1 MNSEI
6 TRRRT
11 FLVQRKNAGQRLTI
25 GFTCIADFRSFI
37 GQEYTAGIMKACADY
52 DINFINMSEAIKY
65 SLFDDIDFITHYLKK
80 FRFMK
85 APLLDGLIT
94 WASSLAGYLPN
105 PQIIERFKSLN
116 PLPMVDIGYLDI
128 PGVPSMRIDNRT
140 SLHQVMDHL
149 VKVHNYTRF
158 AFICAG
164 SSRPHAERMGFFRDE
179 IRARNLPFTE
189 KTLYVT
195 KSLEPVDIS
204 EQVEKLCQNFDL
216 HGKKELDAIVT
227 SSDIIASDIIGQLEK
242 RGIHV
247 PSDVAVTGFNNQYQG
262 ITALSP
268 VTTINLEYF
277 KRGYAAVEQL
287 IDRIIEPT
295 APIEN
300 QLMPTSL
307 IIRES
312 CGCYEHSILEAGRHA
327 PLDSFTVPESAGS
340 EEEART
346 YTLNQISTIFAPFP
360 HQVKL
365 DLVDAIFDDIY
376 EEPDPPHLLNWFR
389 RMIRQ
394 KDEFGGSGMDFQEK
408 ITDTRRV
415 VLQMVKDDFH
425 QHIHMEDIFNQL
437 RVLFSVNT
445 EYEMLSRKESS
456 YFFNNMTHIALSFAS
471 ATNGKAIQNVL
482 RYQLNEMEI
491 PGIILALSDNMT
503 RDLEPC
509 AIEMVIPEDETV
521 QTKLPY
527 KVYDPA
533 IFPKSFLPKN
543 RRYSVMLELLYSA
556 DRYFGYA
563 FFFMENRNIALYD
576 GVRQLLSH
584 ALSGVYLKEGR
595 TKEHSMM
602 LNTEQL
608 SSILHIKTEAA
619 DAALRSKNRLTVHQI
634 TNYLVEHL
642 DEMTDLNKM
651 AEDLSVSKS
660 HLVRQ
665 AKELTGYTIQSLH
678 EKLKIEQAKNMLQME
693 NIKLSDIAMRLG
705 FQNPNYFSNV
715 FKKNTGISPRAWA
728 KKEH

>member
-11 FLVQRKNAGQRLTI
+11 FLVQKKNAGQRITI
-25 GFTCIADFRSFI
+25 GFTGIADFRSFI
-37 GQEYTAGIMKACADY
+37 GQEYIAGIMKACSDY

-85 APLLDGLIT
+85 APLVDGMIT

-105 PQIIERFKSLN
+105 PQIIDRFKSLH

-128 PGVPSMRIDNRT
+128 PGVPSLRIDNRN
-140 SLHQVMDHL
+140 SMKLVLDHL

-179 IRARNLPFTE
+179 IRERGLPFTD

-195 KSLEPVDIS
+195 KSLETVDIT
-204 EQVEKLCQNFDL
+204 EQVDKLCQNFDL
-216 HGKKELDAIVT
+216 HGKKELDAIIT
-227 SSDIIASDIIGQLEK
+227 SSDIIAADIINQLEK

-247 PSDVAVTGFNNQYQG
+247 PSDIAVTGFNNQYTG

-287 IDRIIEPT
+287 IDRIIAPT
-295 APIEN
+295 SPC
-300 QLMPTSL
+300 QHQVMPTSL

-312 CGCYEHSILEAGRHA
+312 CGCYEHEILEAGKHS
-327 PLDSFTVPESAGS
+327 PLDAIDMPQTAGS
-340 EEEART
+340 EGEART
-346 YTLNQISTIFAPFP
+346 YTFNQINTIFAPFP

-365 DLVDAIFDDIY
+365 DLVDAIFADIY
-376 EEPDPPHLLNWFR
+376 EEPNPPRLLNWFR

-394 KDEFGGSGMDFQEK
+394 KNELGGTSMNFQEK
-408 ITDTRRV
+408 ITETRRV
-415 VLQMVKDDFH
+415 VLQMVKDDAH
-425 QHIHMEDIFNQL
+425 QHLHMEDIFNQL

-445 EYEMLSRKESS
+445 EYEILSRRESS

-471 ATNGKAIQNVL
+471 AANGKSIQNVL

-491 PGIILALSDNMT
+491 PGILLALSDNMT

-509 AIEMVIPEDETV
+509 AIELVIPENDTI
-521 QTKLPY
+521 QPKLPY

-533 IFPKSFLPKN
+533 IFPKSFFPKN
-543 RRYSVMLELLYSA
+543 RRYSVMLELLYNA

-563 FFFMENRNIALYD
+563 FFFMGNRNIALYD

-584 ALSGVYLKEGR
+584 ALYGVYMKEGR

-608 SSILHIKTEAA
+608 SSILNIKSEGPENS
-619 DAALRSKNRLTVHQI
+619 LRSKNRLTVHQI

-715 FKKNTGISPRAWA
+715 FKKNTGLSPRAWT